1 MTLEGFKGIFWL
13 EYFHRLLGRLIG
25 VAFLVPLLYFALRGW
40 VARPLAWRLGG
51 IFLLGALQGALGWY
65 MVKSGLVDDPRV
77 SPIRL
82 TAHLALAFLIYAL
95 MLWTALSLLAPWRM
109 DESDATH
116 ARLRRMAW
124 VFTALVTLMV
134 ITGGFVAG
142 TRAGLAYNTFP
153 LMNGHVVPPELF
165 MLEPWH
171 TNFLHNMA
179 TIQFNHRLIA
189 WAIALYAPWLWFA
202 GRGAALPRP
211 LRLVLDVL
219 LIAVALQIALGIATL
234 LLAVPVWLGTL
245 HQGGALAVLTAA
257 LLLNHGLRSV
267 PRISMEPAPR
277 PAS

>member
-1 MTLEGFKGIFWL
+1 
-13 EYFHRLLGRLIG
+13 
-25 VAFLVPLLYFALRGW
+25 
-40 VARPLAWRLGG
+40 
-51 IFLLGALQGALGWY
+51 
-65 MVKSGLVDDPRV
+65 
-77 SPIRL
+77 
-82 TAHLALAFLIYAL
+82 
-95 MLWTALSLLAPWRM
+95 
-109 DESDATH
+109 
-116 ARLRRMAW
+116 
-124 VFTALVTLMV
+124 
-134 ITGGFVAG
+134 
-142 TRAGLAYNTFP
+142 
-153 LMNGHVVPPELF
+153 